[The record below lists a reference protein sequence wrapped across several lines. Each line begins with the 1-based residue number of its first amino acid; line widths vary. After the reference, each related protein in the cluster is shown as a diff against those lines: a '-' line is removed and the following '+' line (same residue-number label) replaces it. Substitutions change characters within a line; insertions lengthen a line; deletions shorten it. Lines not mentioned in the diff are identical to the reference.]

1 MPLLPNMLVAFNG
14 DTLISFK
21 SVETFS
27 VKSKMSCRYRQTARC
42 TQSKGHLKEKKRQQP
57 NKLYA
62 SHSFSVYYYNQPPIF
77 LRGEKKENKG
87 WPAMIE

>member
-27 VKSKMSCRYRQTARC
+27 VKSKKCHADTDRLHVVLKARG
-42 TQSKGHLKEKKRQQP
+42 T
-57 NKLYA
+57 
-62 SHSFSVYYYNQPPIF
+62 
-77 LRGEKKENKG
+77 
-87 WPAMIE
+87 